1 MGTVERIN
9 HKPDRQLVNVDSGL
23 GILLSL
29 EGQGRSDHGRKGKIN
44 WGKKEGQVITEG
56 QGAAQGTKEKTD
68 PIS

>member
-1 MGTVERIN
+1 MPPSFNLTQTGGELGGRERELAEN
-9 HKPDRQLVNVDSGL
+9 KVRSG
-23 GILLSL
+23 
-29 EGQGRSDHGRKGKIN
+29 HGRKGKIN

>member
-1 MGTVERIN
+1 MTNPKGNASRDGPGPGGNKVR
-9 HKPDRQLVNVDSGL
+9 SG
-23 GILLSL
+23 
-29 EGQGRSDHGRKGKIN
+29 HGRKGKIN